1 MKGRIVNKIVVW
13 GLKSVID
20 SYKFI
25 QKSFY
30 ENARLLGYEAVW
42 VDDLETNQSLV
53 NRGDIVFAVDR
64 ARRHL
69 PIRTDAKYVL
79 HNISSEELKLEK
91 NFINIQVFRKDS
103 IGTSLGIHWV
113 QWDESSRTLFQPWGI
128 PIPPKLWKIPRY
140 PIKKQEYWVGSIWND
155 SENRGNSE
163 FMKKYIQ
170 VLAKQEISFYRKGTP
185 TRLQPNGISEGRG
198 QKLVNR
204 SVIGAAVVGEWQ
216 KENLYVPCRLFK
228 NIAAGAPPSSNSDF
242 SLVFGDVGG
251 IFEPDPEL
259 LIARVLSLSK
269 KQREEIVLSSQAK
282 MIPYTYSAGMNRI
295 FNFLV

>member
-1 MKGRIVNKIVVW
+1 MNKIVVW

-69 PIRTDAKYVL
+69 PIRSDAKYVL

-113 QWDESSRTLFQPWGI
+113 QWDASSRTLFQPWGI

-170 VLAKQEISFYRKGTP
+170 VLAKHEISFCRKGTP